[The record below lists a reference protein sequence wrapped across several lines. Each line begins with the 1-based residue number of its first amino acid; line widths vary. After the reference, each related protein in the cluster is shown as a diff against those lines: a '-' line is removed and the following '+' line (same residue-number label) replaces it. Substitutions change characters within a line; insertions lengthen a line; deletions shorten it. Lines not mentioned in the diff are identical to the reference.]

1 MLFKILET
9 DEAVKDLTCIAFN
22 AYDYTRDKESGFRF
36 LKSYNSVASDLCIHP
51 LKFRDI
57 SLEHRGYRI
66 HILPFGNYNLF
77 YIVCRKNRSV
87 YVLRVLY
94 QKQDWWRI
102 LRYEDYYHI
111 QGKAI

>member
-9 DEAVKDLTCIAFN
+9 DEAVNDLTCIAFN

-36 LKSYNSVASDLCIHP
+36 LELYNRVASELSVHP
-51 LKFRDI
+51 MKFRNI
-57 SLEHRGYRI
+57 SLEHRNYRI

-77 YIVCRKNRSV
+77 YIVCRKIGCV
-87 YVLRVLY
+87 FVLRVLY
-94 QKQDWWRI
+94 QKQDWCRI